1 MRHSDSKIKG
11 GKVFIQ
17 EPPKKSFLFSNKTSI
32 QKGVKI
38 MKTELSNTSDFD
50 LLASLT
56 DIKKQL
62 SADDFN
68 GFLSELDGYI
78 DFLQYFNSFAAE
90 RIAPLQSLPTYS
102 LYCELWSG
110 TLDIFAEVSVSLDE
124 NKELLSFL
132 ESFLADEISR
142 ALLKNNG
149 V

>member
-62 SADDFN
+62 SPNDFN
-68 GFLSELDGYI
+68 GFLSELAGYI
-78 DFLQYFNSFAAE
+78 EFLKYFNSFVSE

-102 LYCELWSG
+102 QYCELWSG
-110 TLDIFAEVSVSLDE
+110 TLDIFAEVSGISFDE
-124 NKELLSFL
+124 SKELLSFL

-142 ALLKNNG
+142 ALKKNG
-149 V
+149 F

>member
-1 MRHSDSKIKG
+1 
-11 GKVFIQ
+11 
-17 EPPKKSFLFSNKTSI
+17 
-32 QKGVKI
+32 
-38 MKTELSNTSDFD
+38 MKTELTNISDFD
-50 LLASLT
+50 LLTSLT
-56 DIKKQL
+56 EVKDQL

-68 GFLSELDGYI
+68 GFLSELEGYVE
-78 DFLQYFNSFAAE
+78 FLQYFNSFAAE

-110 TLDIFAEVSVSLDE
+110 TLDIFAEVSGISLDE